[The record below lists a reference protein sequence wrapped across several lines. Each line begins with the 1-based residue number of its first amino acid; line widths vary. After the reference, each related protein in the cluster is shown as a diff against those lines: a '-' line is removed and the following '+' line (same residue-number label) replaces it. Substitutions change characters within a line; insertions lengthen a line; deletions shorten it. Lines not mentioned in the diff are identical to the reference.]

1 MNTTNS
7 FKKLLID
14 NKIERYN
21 SRSTSIANYN
31 SYSYFN
37 NILHISGQ
45 LPIINGKLNYEG
57 KIGRDLAKT
66 ESEESIIISTS
77 NILWV
82 VNDFLESEKN
92 NYTDVRCLNLKGYL
106 NVVEKFTEHSKLM
119 DIASNLIIQTLGDKK
134 GKHSRLAIGCHTL
147 PKNSPVE
154 IEAIFSIL

>member
-57 KIGRDLAKT
+57 KNK
-66 ESEESIIISTS
+66 
-77 NILWV
+77 
-82 VNDFLESEKN
+82 FEKVKN
-92 NYTDVRCLNLKGYL
+92 
-106 NVVEKFTEHSKLM
+106 
-119 DIASNLIIQTLGDKK
+119 
-134 GKHSRLAIGCHTL
+134 KHNET
-147 PKNSPVE
+147 
-154 IEAIFSIL
+154 